1 MTGCCAN
8 LKALSSHFS
17 AILRMRS
24 SSAAPLGVAA
34 AVGLLGE
41 AGILRPRPNRLER
54 TSCSRRNF
62 SGHVILCVRAAP
74 PLRSVNRDCIPFAM
88 LATSLAA
95 LAFTPATPLAR
106 APVRLDRRC
115 ISPRAGQGDELGG
128 AIGSTFGE
136 MFASMFRPSAEKE
149 AEIDRA
155 CARRVNVPRSACA

>member
-1 MTGCCAN
+1 
-8 LKALSSHFS
+8 
-17 AILRMRS
+17 
-24 SSAAPLGVAA
+24 
-34 AVGLLGE
+34 
-41 AGILRPRPNRLER
+41 
-54 TSCSRRNF
+54 
-62 SGHVILCVRAAP
+62 
-74 PLRSVNRDCIPFAM
+74 M
-88 LATSLAA
+88 LATSLAAA

-155 CARRVNVPRSACA
+155 CARMVNVPRSACA